1 MSLGLVLA
9 GGGGKGAYEIG
20 VWKALK
26 EYGIDKNISCVS
38 GTSVGGLNAALFT
51 KGNFEQGLKVWES
64 MSPDKILQINPDK
77 IISLFS
83 KFNLPA
89 TILTALGNKLGFL
102 KSEGVFGQK
111 GLESIIKES
120 LNDGDLKEKIPLY
133 ICATDVSSKSSWKPL
148 YKKLNGLPHEDIVK
162 YLLAT
167 SAIPIA
173 FPTTI
178 VEDIELLDGFLTDNT
193 PMKPLIEIE
202 KCDKIIVVLLGRSE
216 TIVEEKAKYPHV
228 NFWEIVPSGDTK
240 EALGS
245 LNFKAES
252 ATALIEMGYQDT
264 TKILKNLYEF
274 MLIEQNFI
282 EKGETLRIQDD
293 GFKKHIS
300 NNSLLRSEYKQ
311 LSDSVNNMSSLE
323 YLLSNPRK
331 QELIDRSITNK
342 STLDSVS
349 KELETSL
356 NSHDMTL
363 IENSLDEI
371 LDDMGKNSKEMA
383 TFAFDAVTS
392 LASNDGKIN
401 YQVNQGRFSRM
412 LGTITGKDHKL
423 QADVNLN
430 FSKAIYANTQM
441 IKKLAERN
449 NLTLDMCISLGNK
462 VNFLAQ
468 NQNALQMQNN
478 QQMQMLGSLRNA
490 IFTLADVTKRA
501 IQENTTRIEKLEYGQ
516 ALLNW
521 SHHLK
526 SSIQGLNEYE
536 SIIKVISSYQD
547 VVKNSDD
554 EESSHFLYSALIN
567 LGFNEITINPSAFIE
582 YSIDNKE
589 SSLIKNNFLPIPKS
603 HEVYNPIFASVV
615 KVNETPSITLDKVL
629 SHTENKY
636 NLNLDTDINAI
647 DFSFELLNGFKL
659 SNEMRS
665 SLDLAKKSM
674 LNKLNTISKTLQK
687 DKIPIFEKE
696 IETLRENITK
706 FKVIV
711 PIIGKFSS
719 GKSKLLNQ
727 YISPE
732 KAILEVDTN
741 PTTAIP
747 CEIQYSSQN
756 IVKFYDK
763 DGNESVINTLKV
775 GKQDTDKYVL
785 TKYFINSIKLKN
797 RKDLII
803 VDMPGFESSNL
814 NHNNAINRYFNKG
827 HHYILALSCESVN
840 DNSILKHIREI
851 LSYGATFSVV
861 ITKADKKLPKDIESL
876 VKVLRENIAR
886 KHPNVE
892 FDVAITSTNKNNIEE
907 FGAIIDTIYA
917 DSTLIFKKNF
927 NPFVTNLKEEA
938 LKHYDTLLNAPSST
952 AEYEKREQETKAL
965 FEKETNNLHHKL
977 KEIEFFIT
985 SDGYIKIIDKI
996 TNVLNA
1002 NITALVGSAKQ
1013 NNLHITI
1020 TEMLR
1025 TPLNALFKGL
1035 SEEAF
1040 LKLEDKGTHS
1050 PMMELNISFTQT
1062 PVNIELSL
1070 WKSIKDFFFDTQ
1082 SKELKQEIQNNV
1094 IPTVLND
1101 MATNV
1106 KSDLQNLYNNISH
1119 IVEEKID
1126 AEKQKANE
1134 TKQEI
1139 QKQMQMKT
1147 DDFKKLQEQYRSSLK
1162 NIKGL

>member
-1 MSLGLVLA
+1 MSLGLVFA

-20 VWKALK
+20 VWKAFK
-26 EYGIDKNISCVS
+26 EYGIDKNIKAIS
-38 GTSVGGLNAALFT
+38 GTSVGGLNGALFA
-51 KGNFEQGLKVWES
+51 KGNFEQGLKVWQE
-64 MSPDKILQINPDK
+64 MSPDKILQISPKNVA
-77 IISLFS
+77 SNLS
-83 KFNLPA
+83 KLNVPA
-89 TILTALGNKLGFL
+89 IILTNLTDKLNSF
-102 KSEGVFGQK
+102 KSEGIFNQK
-111 GLESIIKES
+111 GLESIIKDS
-120 LNDGDLKEKIPLY
+120 LSPKDLEDAIPLY
-133 ICATDVSSKSSWKPL
+133 ICATDVSNRTAWEPL
-148 YKKLNGLPHEDIVK
+148 YKKLNDLSYETIVQ

-167 SAIPIA
+167 SAIPGA
-173 FPTTI
+173 FSTTI
-178 VEDIELLDGFLTDNT
+178 VENTKLVDGFLTDNT
-193 PMKPLIEIE
+193 PAKPLIEIE
-202 KCDKIIVVLLGRSE
+202 KCDKVIVVLLGRSE
-216 TIVEEKAKYPHV
+216 NILELKQKHQDVS
-228 NFWEIVPSGDTK
+228 FWEIVPSGDTK
-240 EALGS
+240 ESLGS

-252 ATALIEMGYQDT
+252 ATALIEMCYQDT

-274 MLIEQNFI
+274 MLIEQKFI

-311 LSDSVNNMSSLE
+311 LSDSVNDMSSLQ

-331 QELIDRSITNK
+331 QKSIDNSATNK

-401 YQVNQGRFSRM
+401 YQINQGRFSRM
-412 LGTITGKDHKL
+412 LGTITGSDHKL

-462 VNFLAQ
+462 VNFLSQ
-468 NQNALQMQNN
+468 NQNVLQMQNN
-478 QQMQMLGSLRNA
+478 QQMQMLGGLRNA
-490 IFTLADVTKRA
+490 IFTLADVTKNA
-501 IQENTTRIEKLEYGQ
+501 IQENTARIEELEYGQ

-536 SIIKVISSYQD
+536 SIIKVISTYQN
-547 VVKNSDD
+547 VVKNSKD
-554 EESSHFLYSALIN
+554 EENTHFLYSALIN
-567 LGFNEITINPSAFIE
+567 LDFNEISINPSAFIE
-582 YSIDNKE
+582 HCIDNKE

-603 HEVYNPIFASVV
+603 HEVYNPIFTSVV

-636 NLNLDTDINAI
+636 NLNLDIDINAI

-659 SNEMRS
+659 SNELRS
-665 SLDLAKKSM
+665 SLDLAKESM
-674 LNKLNTISKTLQK
+674 LDKLDTLSNTLQK
-687 DKIPIFEKE
+687 DEITLFEKE
-696 IETLRENITK
+696 IQTLRENITK

-732 KAILEVDTN
+732 NAILEVDTN
-741 PTTAIP
+741 PMTAIP

-775 GKQDTDKYVL
+775 GKQDNDKYVF
-785 TKYFINSIKLKN
+785 TQYFINSAKLKN
-797 RKDLII
+797 RKDLTI

-861 ITKADKKLPKDIESL
+861 ITKADKKLPKDIDSL

-886 KHPNVE
+886 KHPNVA
-892 FDVAITSTNKNNIEE
+892 FDVAITSANKHRIEE
-907 FGAIIDTIYA
+907 FETIIDTIYA
-917 DSTLIFKKNF
+917 DSTSIFEKNF
-927 NPFVTNLKEEA
+927 HPFVANLKEEV
-938 LKHYDTLLNAPSST
+938 LKHYTTLLNAPSST
-952 AEYEKREQETKAL
+952 AEYEKRERESKEVLEQETK
-965 FEKETNNLHHKL
+965 KLHHKL

-1025 TPLNALFKGL
+1025 TPLNSLFKGL

-1040 LKLEDKGTHS
+1040 SRLEDKDTHS
-1050 PMMELNISFTQT
+1050 AMMDLNISFTQT

-1070 WKSIKDFFFDTQ
+1070 WGSIKDFFFDTQ
-1082 SKELKQEIQNNV
+1082 SKELKKEIENNV

-1119 IVEEKID
+1119 IVEEKIN

-1139 QKQMQMKT
+1139 QKQMQMQEKE
-1147 DDFKKLQEQYRSSLK
+1147 FEEIQEQYKNSLE
-1162 NIKGL
+1162 NIQGL